1 MIDNS
6 INDATFDDMRT
17 TITIDDRLFESAAS
31 VADEKNASALV
42 TKALKSLI
50 ATESKKRILR
60 LSGKAPTFSIPE
72 RNARTPELSR
82 VAESDKNYQSS

>member
-1 MIDNS
+1 
-6 INDATFDDMRT
+6 MRT
-17 TITIDDRLFESAAS
+17 TITIDDFLFESAAS
-31 VADEKNASALV
+31 VVGEKNVSALV

-72 RNARTPELSR
+72 RVNRNPELSH
-82 VAESDKNYQSS
+82 VAESHENYQSS

>member
-1 MIDNS
+1 
-6 INDATFDDMRT
+6 MRT
-17 TITIDDRLFESAAS
+17 TITIEDSLFESAAS
-31 VADEKNASALV
+31 VTGEKNASAVV

-72 RNARTPELSR
+72 RSTRIPELSH
-82 VAESDKNYQSS
+82 VAESDENYTSS

>member
-1 MIDNS
+1 MDS
-6 INDATFDDMRT
+6 ITFDDIFDDMRT
-17 TITIDDRLFESAAS
+17 TITIDDSLFESAAS
-31 VADEKNASALV
+31 VAGEKNASSLV

-72 RNARTPELSR
+72 RDARTPELSR